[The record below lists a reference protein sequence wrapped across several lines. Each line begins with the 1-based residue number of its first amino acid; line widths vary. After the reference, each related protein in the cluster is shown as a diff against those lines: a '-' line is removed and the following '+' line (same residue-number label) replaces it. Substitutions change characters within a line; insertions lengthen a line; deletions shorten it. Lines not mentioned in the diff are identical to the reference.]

1 MDNWIRTQLMIEC
14 LIYFFLPNGFG
25 FDKKKTLKAKKKSGF
40 CQVEFF
46 FYLKKKKSKNLNLR
60 NS

>member
-1 MDNWIRTQLMIEC
+1 MIEC
-14 LIYFFLPNGFG
+14 LIFFSQMAVGFH
-25 FDKKKTLKAKKKSGF
+25 KKKSLKAKKKSGF

-46 FYLKKKKSKNLNLR
+46 FLFKEKKSKNLNLR